1 MEGINFGK
9 VFVSGIVAAVVMT
22 LGEFVLNEVVL
33 VEAQTAAFERMNL
46 EPPGGAAIGVFI
58 GLTFLAAWTMM
69 WLYAAI
75 RGPMGAGPKTAA
87 CAGIVTWLLMNFTA
101 SVSFA
106 AMGMLP
112 AGTVAVAT
120 TWGFVEFNIA
130 AIAGAYF
137 YRD

>member
-1 MEGINFGK
+1 MAGINYGK

-112 AGTVAVAT
+112 VGTVAVAT
-120 TWGFVEFNIA
+120 AWGFVEFTLA